1 MSNVCECGKSELG
14 LFDPRPVQTSME
26 RGAYVDIHPLTSP
39 SGGGPIEFFI
49 PSTSDEYI
57 DLNDTMFYVR
67 GKVKKED
74 KTDLPDTALIALSN
88 IPLASLFADV
98 SVVINDR
105 QVEGGNHLYP
115 YKTYMSYLLRFNK
128 EAVETHVRGTGFYKD
143 EYGKME
149 DTEQRGFKARKL
161 LIAKSNTFEF
171 CGPITLDIF
180 QQSRYLLPNTDMRLK
195 FLRHKSDFA
204 LISHDKPM
212 QGANPAIPAIKG
224 IIDIEESVLYVRRV
238 KVSPSV
244 LRGHL
249 TGLDNYNAIY
259 PIQRTEMQ
267 TFTITAGSQS
277 FNRENI
283 FRGQLPKL
291 LVMGMV
297 DNDAFN
303 GAFTK
308 NPFNFKHYDLNFL
321 ALYRNGEATPFR
333 PFQPDFEKS
342 LCMMDYMSIF
352 QSLELWNRDETIP
365 ITFEEFKSGYT
376 IYAFNLAPDLSLT
389 GHEQPY
395 RDGNLRLEF
404 KFAKALPNTINVVL
418 MALFDGRIEVTKSRD
433 ILLDYIT

>member
-1 MSNVCECGKSELG
+1 M
-14 LFDPRPVQTSME
+14 D
-26 RGAYVDIHPLTSP
+26 
-39 SGGGPIEFFI
+39 
-49 PSTSDEYI
+49 
-57 DLNDTMFYVR
+57 
-67 GKVKKED
+67 
-74 KTDLPDTALIALSN
+74 
-88 IPLASLFADV
+88 
-98 SVVINDR
+98 
-105 QVEGGNHLYP
+105 
-115 YKTYMSYLLRFNK
+115 
-128 EAVETHVRGTGFYKD
+128 THVRGTGYYKD

-149 DTEQRGFKARKL
+149 DTEQRGFTARKL
-161 LIAKSNTFEF
+161 LIAQSKTFEF

-180 QQSRYLLPNTDMRLK
+180 QQNRYLLPNADVRLK

-204 LISHDKPM
+204 LISKDRAV
-212 QGANPAIPAIKG
+212 QGVNAAIIAIKG
-224 IIDIEESVLYVRRV
+224 LIDIEQSILYVRRV

-303 GAFTK
+303 GSFNK
-308 NPFNFKHYDLNFL
+308 NPFNFKHNDLNFL
-321 ALYRNGEATPFR
+321 ALYRDGGATPFR
-333 PFQPDFEKS
+333 PFQPDFANN
-342 LCMMDYMSIF
+342 LCMLDYISIF

-365 ITFEEFKSGYT
+365 ITFEDFKGGYT
-376 IYAFNLAPDLSLT
+376 IYAFNLAPNLAFT

-418 MALFDGRIEVTKSRD
+418 MALFYGRIEVTKSRD
-433 ILLDYIT
+433 ILLDYKT

>member
-1 MSNVCECGKSELG
+1 MSTVCECGKSELG

-26 RGAYVDIHPLTSP
+26 KGAYVDIHPLSSP

-57 DLNDTMFYVR
+57 DLNDTMLYVR

-74 KTDLPDTALIALSN
+74 RSNLTENALIALSN
-88 IPLASLFADV
+88 IPLASFFSDV
-98 SVVINDR
+98 SVIINDR

-128 EAVETHVRGTGFYKD
+128 EAMETHVRGTGFYKD

-149 DTEQRGFKARKL
+149 ETEQKGFKARKL
-161 LIAKSNTFEF
+161 LIAQSKTFEF

-180 QQSRYLLPNTDMRLK
+180 QQNRYLLPNADVRLK
-195 FLRHKSDFA
+195 FLRHRPEFA
-204 LISHDKPM
+204 LISHVRTA
-212 QGANPAIPAIKG
+212 QGSDPQINAIKG
-224 IIDIEESVLYVRRV
+224 IIDIEDSILFVRRV

-249 TGLDNYNAIY
+249 TGLDKYNAIY

-267 TFTITAGSQS
+267 TFTITSGSQS
-277 FNRENI
+277 FNKENI

-303 GAFTK
+303 GTLSK

-321 ALYRNGEATPFR
+321 ALYRDGEATPYR
-333 PFQPDFEKS
+333 PFQPDYEKS
-342 LCMMDYMSIF
+342 LCMLDYMSLF
-352 QSLELWNRDETIP
+352 RSLELWNRDETIP
-365 ITFEEFKSGYT
+365 ITFEEFKGGYT
-376 IYAFNLAPDLSLT
+376 MYTFNLAPDLALA

-404 KFAKALPNTINVVL
+404 KFAKALPATINVVL
-418 MALFDGRIEVTKSRD
+418 MALFDGRVEVTKSRD
-433 ILLDYIT
+433 ILLDYKT